1 MTGIYKTGTI
11 TLNSNSNIVTG
22 NGTLFQ
28 SVANARL
35 GDLFSLDGKEFFE
48 IYQVDTETQLRIRN
62 LVTGAKYQGQSVA
75 SVSYAIVRNFAASTD
90 AQIASDVVS
99 LQQRWHQRE
108 REMTEWFASDAN
120 YHQITDIRGD
130 KVLVITP
137 TGLNNLVDGP
147 VNTEDF
153 GFPVAK
159 ESQALDL
166 NDFPAGIFYTRPL
179 SIAHQP
185 PGFGSGIKL
194 VITNK
199 SEAIFYQK
207 IIELSTSKVRYRIA
221 TTAANA
227 ELWNTLGS
235 EDGGSAQVTWNDI
248 QGDIPATATRWPSF
262 QEVTGDV
269 AQILPDTAKRWPS
282 FSEVSGDINSLL
294 ADFAKRWPSFEEVT
308 GDILA
313 VLPET
318 AKRWPNFQ
326 EVAGS
331 LEVEQL
337 PEAITRDK
345 KSLSLS
351 PPIKREP
358 SISQILTD
366 YPTLKST
373 EVRPTASPNNRRMI
387 QFDDVRGEVHVAL
400 TDRWFTIPTT
410 IASRSFPIFYRGLI
424 LRFNNNSSYT
434 GNIKMRV
441 YPMGTGGLG
450 LPNNPTLANHQW
462 HEYETSVTNLYKIGE
477 FNSEY
482 FEGIIEYIEL
492 DSGWHKFDVDQSDV
506 GSLNAKFDTAFGTLR
521 SPFRTFYQKADG
533 YWYSEDMF
541 PENIHSIGGSWAQD
555 ANNPRA
561 FTVTEATGSTD
572 ALRFFGDGYDEYQF
586 EMVLDVSYVAGTL
599 ALTVSN
605 SDPNKVYYQGP
616 ARFITD
622 ERIYFKRAGSSTTAA
637 LTVESIKMRIPP
649 YE

>member
-99 LQQRWHQRE
+99 LQQRWHERE

-147 VNTEDF
+147 VNIEDF

-199 SEAIFYQK
+199 SGAIFYQK

-248 QGDIPATATRWPSF
+248 QGEIPDTATRWPSF

-308 GDILA
+308 GDILPL
-313 VLPET
+313 LPET
-318 AKRWPNFQ
+318 ATRWPDFQ
-326 EVAGS
+326 EVTGTVS
-331 LEVEQL
+331 DEQL
-337 PEAITRDK
+337 PESVTQDK
-345 KSLSLS
+345 KSLAIS
-351 PPIKREP
+351 PRIKREQ
-358 SISQILTD
+358 SLTQRLTD
-366 YPTLKST
+366 YPTLKKT
-373 EVRPTASPNNRRMI
+373 EVRPTESPNNKRMI
-387 QFDDVRGEVHVAL
+387 QFDDVRTEVHIAL

-410 IASRSFPIFYRGLI
+410 IASRAFPIFYRGLI

-462 HEYETSVTNLYKIGE
+462 HEYETSVTDLYKIGE

-492 DSGWHKFDVDQSDV
+492 DNGWHQFDVNQSDV
-506 GSLNAKFDTAFGTLR
+506 GSLNAKFDTAFGTFR

-541 PENIHSIGGSWAQD
+541 PNVLDELGPSWAQD
-555 ANNPRA
+555 ASNPRK
-561 FTVTEATGSTD
+561 FTVTDATSGSD
-572 ALRFFGDGYDEYQF
+572 ALRFFSDSFDDFQF
-586 EMVLDVSYVAGTL
+586 EVVLVAEYLSNTL

-605 SDPNKVYYQGP
+605 RDPNRMYYAGSG
-616 ARFITD
+616 RFITD
-622 ERIYFKRAGSSTTAA
+622 ERIYFKRAGSKVTGAI
-637 LTVESIKMRIPP
+637 TVESIKMRIPQ
-649 YE
+649 YG

>member
-75 SVSYAIVRNFAASTD
+75 AVSYAIVRNFAASTD

-137 TGLNNLVDGP
+137 TGLNNLVGGP

-248 QGDIPATATRWPSF
+248 QGDIPDTATRWPSF

-326 EVAGS
+326 EVTGS
-331 LEVEQL
+331 VGSDQL
-337 PEAITRDK
+337 PETITQDK

-351 PPIKREP
+351 PPVRQNP
-358 SISQILTD
+358 SLTHILSD
-366 YPTLKST
+366 YPTLKKT
-373 EVRPTASPNNRRMI
+373 VDIPTNSPNNRREML
-387 QFDDVRGEVHVAL
+387 FDDVRQVAYVAL
-400 TDRWFTIPTT
+400 TGEWLPIPNIVEKREFLLTTNGKRIWF
-410 IASRSFPIFYRGLI
+410 
-424 LRFNNNSSYT
+424 NSAYT
-434 GNIKMRV
+434 GNLTLRV
-441 YPMGTGGLG
+441 YPMGNGGNG
-450 LPNNPTLANHQW
+450 LPNNPELDDYQW
-462 HEYETSVTNLYKIGE
+462 HTVTTTLTSVTSFGSSFIGL
-477 FNSEY
+477 
-482 FEGIIEYIEL
+482 IDYIETDDGFETL
-492 DSGWHKFDVDQSDV
+492 STAKSRFPSIDAYYGESD
-506 GSLNAKFDTAFGTLR
+506 GSKAPNQFMQFTLR
-521 SPFRTFYQKADG
+521 QDG
-533 YWYSEDMF
+533 DWYSEDVM
-541 PENIHSIGGSWAQD
+541 PATPYSLGESWSQD
-555 ANNPRA
+555 SQEPRL
-561 FTVTEATGSTD
+561 FTVNEASGSTD
-572 ALRFFGDGYDEYQF
+572 ALRLFNDSWDDYDF
-586 EMVLDVSYVAGTL
+586 EMVLVTSVPKTM
-599 ALTVSN
+599 ALTISSN
-605 SDPNKVYYQGP
+605 PDYYSYFEGTY
-616 ARFITD
+616 RFIIEQ
-622 ERIYFKRAGSSTTAA
+622 ERIYLKRQASWAPITG
-637 LTVESIKMRIPP
+637 TVRIESLRLRVKG